1 MFYPLKK
8 PTVLAFILT
17 ALALGAVGGINSW
30 ADNELPRVRF
40 IATGGTIATR
50 GGTRMTAEEV
60 LQLVPGLQRHA
71 RPEPEQFANVASTA
85 MTLEQWVQLAK
96 RINDVFDHDP
106 GLTGAVI
113 TSGTDSLEE
122 LAYFLHLTV
131 KTPKPVVLV
140 GAMRNAGALGYEG
153 PANLLDAFRV
163 AASVESRGKGIL
175 VVLNDEINSAREV
188 TKTDALRVQTFQS
201 RQYGV
206 LGVVDPDRV
215 VYYREPVR
223 RHTHRSEFDVSN
235 LASMP
240 RVDIMMF
247 YQGAS
252 SDLLRAAVDA
262 GAKGIV
268 IAVAGA
274 DLTGGSLGPGISY
287 AERQGVVVVA
297 ATRTGSG
304 RIAAQSANRVREGMI
319 GAEDLTPLKA
329 RILLM
334 LALAKTQSATE
345 IQRMFTEY

>member
-1 MFYPLKK
+1 MLRRTLNPPVFAL
-8 PTVLAFILT
+8 ILT
-17 ALALGAVGGINSW
+17 ALVLGAVGGMRTW
-30 ADNELPRVRF
+30 ADNELPRVKF
-40 IATGGTIATR
+40 LATGGTIATR
-50 GGTRMTAEEV
+50 GGTRLTAEEV
-60 LQLVPGLQRHA
+60 LQLVPGLSRYA

-85 MTLEQWVQLAK
+85 LTLDQWVGLAK
-96 RINDVFDHDP
+96 RVNDVFDADA
-106 GLTGAVI
+106 GLAGAVI

-131 KTPKPVVLV
+131 KTSKPVVVV
-140 GAMRNAGALGYEG
+140 GAMRNAGAPGYEG

-163 AASVESRGKGIL
+163 AAAPESRGKGVL

-188 TKTDALRVQTFQS
+188 TKTDALRLQTFQS
-201 RQYGV
+201 RSYGI

-215 VYYREPVR
+215 VYYREPLK
-223 RHTHRSEFDVSN
+223 RHTAKSEFDISGVSV
-235 LASMP
+235 LP

-252 SDLLRAAVDA
+252 SDLLQASVEA
-262 GAKGIV
+262 GAKGII

-274 DLTGGSLGPGISY
+274 DLTGGSLAAGITF

-304 RIAAQSANRVREGMI
+304 RIAALSGNRLREGMI
-319 GAEDLTPLKA
+319 GGEDLTPLKA

-334 LALAKTQSATE
+334 LALTRTHSTSD